1 MQLAELVTVSGRI
14 AATRARNEKIALLA
28 DLLRRLEP
36 REVPIGVA
44 YLSGHLRQG
53 RIGLGWA
60 ALRSASES
68 SEQADAAESLFDEP
82 AASGAPLN
90 LADVDQAFERIAAIS
105 GAGSAAARTRLLR
118 ESFRRAGTEERRFL
132 VRLVT

>member
-1 MQLAELVTVSGRI
+1 
-14 AATRARNEKIALLA
+14 TRARSEKIALLA

-68 SEQADAAESLFDEP
+68 PEPSGAAQSLFDAP

-90 LADVDQAFERIAAIS
+90 LAEVDQAFERIAAIS

-118 ESFRRAGTEERRFL
+118 ESLRRAGARDRPL
-132 VRLVT
+132 PLRLVARGRQ